1 MLKTSWK
8 LFATQFLYC
17 FQLKNKKKK
26 QSAANDIVS
35 FEWIRSGRGLRK
47 QENFKSWI
55 SFKKE
60 SYVVFNDY

>member
-1 MLKTSWK
+1 MKTFCHAIPL
-8 LFATQFLYC
+8 LFSIEKQG
-17 FQLKNKKKK
+17 KKK

-35 FEWIRSGRGLRK
+35 FVWIRSGRGLRK